1 MTENFR
7 PSQLN
12 RLFGGQFVKLC
23 VNGGSSFDHK
33 QMMELAFSTHDVRR
47 VLYGID
53 LDALTYFYK
62 TPNHE
67 TPNYLYDDDLLN
79 DVAYW
84 FNAGVLAKYIPQCL
98 MTLGQSDPD
107 QVDTMYMW
115 SDLFT
120 YGKDAVLPRTFTS
133 APDKAEQI
141 NAGKSRAFPADPDER
156 AAQLPALHRAAPRY
170 AVHVLFP
177 AVFAAHWYHAY
188 ENGTLEL
195 DLHQKQA
202 LIEVLLAYDNVQ
214 VYDFQARADWICDLD
229 NYIDTRHYS
238 GAINDAMA
246 EAMAAGENRVTDA
259 AQMEAVN
266 DVIRSL
272 VSADYLRRRMAVL
285 IFEKEHRPPCCSIPT
300 SSCWPF
306 CR

>member
-1 MTENFR
+1 
-7 PSQLN
+7 
-12 RLFGGQFVKLC
+12 
-23 VNGGSSFDHK
+23 
-33 QMMELAFSTHDVRR
+33 MMELAFSTHDVRR

-120 YGKDAVLPRTFTS
+120 YGKDAVLPGYTFSTRRVEQRDAGEKPTLS
-133 APDKAEQI
+133 YQFQMNVQHNFLPYIEQHPDTQFMFF
-141 NAGKSRAFPADPDER
+141 FPPYS
-156 AAQLPALHRAAPRY
+156 LLS
-170 AVHVLFP
+170 
-177 AVFAAHWYHAY
+177 WYQAY

-246 EAMAAGENRVTDA
+246 EAMAAGENHVTGA
-259 AQMEAVN
+259 AQIEADN

-272 VSADYLRRRMAVL
+272 VDQIVSAG
-285 IFEKEHRPPCCSIPT
+285 E
-300 SSCWPF
+300 WPF
-306 CR
+306 

>member
-1 MTENFR
+1 MTRKQWAALTLSLLALGIGGTIAAVSIIDPFEVYHKATAFIPPITNGTQLYSNAGIAKNYAYDSVVIGSSMTENFR

-120 YGKDAVLPRTFTS
+120 YGKDAVLPGYTFSTRRVEQRDAGEKPTLS
-133 APDKAEQI
+133 YQFQMNVQHNFLPYIEQHPDTQFMFF
-141 NAGKSRAFPADPDER
+141 FPPYS
-156 AAQLPALHRAAPRY
+156 LLS
-170 AVHVLFP
+170 
-177 AVFAAHWYHAY
+177 WYQTY

-202 LIEVLLAYDNVQ
+202 LIEVLLAYDNV
-214 VYDFQARADWICDLD
+214 
-229 NYIDTRHYS
+229 
-238 GAINDAMA
+238 
-246 EAMAAGENRVTDA
+246 
-259 AQMEAVN
+259 
-266 DVIRSL
+266 
-272 VSADYLRRRMAVL
+272 
-285 IFEKEHRPPCCSIPT
+285 
-300 SSCWPF
+300 
-306 CR
+306 

>member
-1 MTENFR
+1 M
-7 PSQLN
+7 
-12 RLFGGQFVKLC
+12 
-23 VNGGSSFDHK
+23 
-33 QMMELAFSTHDVRR
+33 
-47 VLYGID
+47 LYGID

-62 TPNHE
+62 SPNHE

-120 YGKDAVLPRTFTS
+120 YGKDAVLPGYTFSTRRVEQRDAGEKPTLS
-133 APDKAEQI
+133 YQFQMNVQHNFLPYIEQHPDTQ
-141 NAGKSRAFPADPDER
+141 FMF
-156 AAQLPALHRAAPRY
+156 
-170 AVHVLFP
+170 LFP
-177 AVFAAHWYHAY
+177 PYSLLSWYQSY

-246 EAMAAGENRVTDA
+246 EAMAAGENRVTGA
-259 AQMEAVN
+259 AQIEADN

-272 VSADYLRRRMAVL
+272 VDQIVSAG
-285 IFEKEHRPPCCSIPT
+285 E
-300 SSCWPF
+300 WPF
-306 CR
+306 